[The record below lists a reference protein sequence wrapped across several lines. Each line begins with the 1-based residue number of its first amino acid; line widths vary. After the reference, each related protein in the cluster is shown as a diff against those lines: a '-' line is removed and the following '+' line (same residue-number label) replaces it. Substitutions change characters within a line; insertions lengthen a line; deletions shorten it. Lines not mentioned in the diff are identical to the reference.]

1 MAGERRV
8 GRQSPGKLMHLI
20 LWRLGKQ
27 NHALAINGQMLREYL
42 CLWPGKGGVS
52 ILVAHHSS
60 AMFSHSGRFPP
71 WRTFLAFCEGIAG
84 KAGPD

>member
-1 MAGERRV
+1 MCLV
-8 GRQSPGKLMHLI
+8 

-27 NHALAINGQMLREYL
+27 RSHTWAMNGQMLREYL

-60 AMFSHSGRFPP
+60 AMFPTLGA
-71 WRTFLAFCEGIAG
+71 FLPEDVSCLL
-84 KAGPD
+84 